1 MLQAVEN
8 KQKQYNTQLL
18 STKEMYDKYWGQC
31 IPLLQECINNSMHE
45 EMTVE
50 DIYTRALKGELYI
63 IIAKNDDTEVP
74 DVKMVMVLELVY
86 YPQFTAMN
94 IVCIAGSDLRHMI
107 KKYSS
112 QIYAWA
118 QVCGVTKME
127 CLVSPAME
135 KILQAQGFEQKYLL
149 IRKDLTKEN

>member
-1 MLQAVEN
+1 MLKVVEN
-8 KQKQYNTQLL
+8 GQKQYNTQLL

-31 IPLLQECINNSMHE
+31 VPLFQECIDKAMHG

-50 DIYTRALKGELYI
+50 DIYTRALKGQLYI

-74 DVKMVMVLELVY
+74 DVKMAIALELIY

-94 IVCIAGSDLRHMI
+94 VVGLGGTDLRYMM
-107 KKYSS
+107 KKFWLKVC
-112 QIYAWA
+112 AWA

-135 KILQAQGFEQKYLL
+135 KILQAQGFERKYLL
-149 IRKDLTKEN
+149 LRQDLTKEN